1 MSIVKKGFSEAF
13 NNICFVLSKDMKK
26 FSDKY
31 YGFDNMLFVTEYTS
45 LIGIYLDFGLVSGIY
60 AKISNYLVTL
70 VNDYSGED
78 ISADNLTP

>member
-13 NNICFVLSKDMKK
+13 NKICFVLSKDMKK

-31 YGFDNMLFVTEYTS
+31 YDFDNMLFVTEYTS

-78 ISADNLTP
+78 IPADNLTP